1 MRPDRSLRPLRRADR
16 QGAAPTSPFYVDIDR
31 RLAVL
36 EGPPPTT
43 WEKWNLRVIGQ
54 FVLIAGLLSALIILT
69 PNRMFDDELRTFTLT
84 IAALGAWRFGWWFTH
99 AMRAEY
105 YRRVRWPR
113 MRKARDAVWQSGWRP
128 PHLHVQMTTY
138 KEKPAITRHVI
149 ESLLSEI
156 RQMGIPATVYVGTGT
171 PFDEFVIGE
180 IARDAGED
188 LGAELVMIRQNQ
200 PGKRM
205 AIGLVMRAI
214 MRTNPHPDDIIVFMD
229 GDTVFG
235 RHSLSRSI
243 ALFGSDPELDA
254 LTTDEDVICYG
265 PNWMQRW
272 LEMRFAQRR
281 LAMQSHALS
290 HKVLT
295 LTGRMSVFRA
305 RAICDTRFVRTIEA
319 DFLDHWLWGSFRF
332 LSGDDKST
340 WYYLLTKGARMTYV
354 PDAKVYTV
362 EVIDGPGMKRVIAN
376 LRRWSGNML
385 RNGAR
390 AIALGPRQV
399 GPFIWWCVV
408 DQRIAMW
415 TMLVGPV
422 ISILA
427 AFIDPSFL
435 VTLMLWVVLSRI
447 VLSIWLFRF
456 ADKVDWTWP
465 IILYVN
471 QVVNAAVKV
480 RLIYFLNRQTWANR
494 GNQQAGEARG
504 WWGKAKNAVAW
515 SQLFIAITLFV
526 WIIWEMSNF
535 IAAAMNPA

>member
-1 MRPDRSLRPLRRADR
+1 
-16 QGAAPTSPFYVDIDR
+16 
-31 RLAVL
+31 
-36 EGPPPTT
+36 
-43 WEKWNLRVIGQ
+43 
-54 FVLIAGLLSALIILT
+54 
-69 PNRMFDDELRTFTLT
+69 
-84 IAALGAWRFGWWFTH
+84 
-99 AMRAEY
+99 
-105 YRRVRWPR
+105 
-113 MRKARDAVWQSGWRP
+113 
-128 PHLHVQMTTY
+128 
-138 KEKPAITRHVI
+138 
-149 ESLLSEI
+149 
-156 RQMGIPATVYVGTGT
+156 
-171 PFDEFVIGE
+171 
-180 IARDAGED
+180 
-188 LGAELVMIRQNQ
+188 
-200 PGKRM
+200 
-205 AIGLVMRAI
+205 
-214 MRTNPHPDDIIVFMD
+214 
-229 GDTVFG
+229 
-235 RHSLSRSI
+235 
-243 ALFGSDPELDA
+243 
-254 LTTDEDVICYG
+254 
-265 PNWMQRW
+265 
-272 LEMRFAQRR
+272 
-281 LAMQSHALS
+281 
-290 HKVLT
+290 
-295 LTGRMSVFRA
+295 
-305 RAICDTRFVRTIEA
+305 
-319 DFLDHWLWGSFRF
+319 
-332 LSGDDKST
+332 
-340 WYYLLTKGARMTYV
+340 MTYV